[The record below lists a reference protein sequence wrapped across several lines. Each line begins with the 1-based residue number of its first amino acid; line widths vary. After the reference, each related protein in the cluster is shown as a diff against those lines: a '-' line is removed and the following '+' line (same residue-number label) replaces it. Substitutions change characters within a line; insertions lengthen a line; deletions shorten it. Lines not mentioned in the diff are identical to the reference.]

1 MQMDHFV
8 IGLDIG
14 SHYIKASALSTT
26 DESFMVSALVES
38 QGMDKN
44 EIVDVKALG
53 NAVKKAIQ
61 KLEVKISRNITSVFL
76 CIQPEHLRFYE
87 TKGHAE
93 LFGDAVTQRELDIAM
108 DSAQMV
114 SVEDEDEIVDMLI
127 SKYYVDETIY
137 GNPLG
142 VRGSNFDFTG
152 QLATAQK
159 KYVEKLYDAL
169 ALAKVKV
176 AGTGVSTVGA
186 GSILLSRSDW
196 QKGAVIVDSG
206 AHTTR
211 AVYVK
216 NHQVVDISSVQ
227 LGGKN
232 ITRDLAIVL
241 KISLLEAEELK
252 KSYARGTLAREDND
266 YHMIEDI
273 IKARIEEITSFVEK
287 FVMKHQETGEVKK
300 LVVYGGGLCGFNAIN
315 KMYKSALNLSTNFI
329 TSDIIRDDSVLTIQ
343 SSGLAYHLLSAIHC
357 KGAIDEM
364 IRQEEHQLEEV
375 STSASDED
383 FFKKYQM
390 KFGEENVEVN
400 RMNSDNDEDEYLD
413 DDEDSSIFQRIRD
426 WFVNLKNKIIK

>member
-26 DESFMVSALVES
+26 DETFMVSALVES

-53 NAVKKAIQ
+53 SAVKKVIQ

-76 CIQPEHLRFYE
+76 CIQPEHLKFYE
-87 TKGHAE
+87 TSGHAE

-108 DSAQMV
+108 DSAQKV

-152 QLATAQK
+152 QLATAPK
-159 KYVEKLYDAL
+159 SFVEKLYDAL

-186 GSILLSRSDW
+186 GSILLSRGDW
-196 QKGAVIVDSG
+196 QKGAVIVDTG

-211 AVYVK
+211 AVYVR
-216 NHQVVDISSVQ
+216 NHQVVDVSSVQ

-252 KSYARGTLAREDND
+252 KSYARGTLTREDND
-266 YHMIEDI
+266 YQMIEDI
-273 IKARIEEITSFVEK
+273 IKARIEEITSFAEK
-287 FVMKHQETGEVKK
+287 FVMKHQEGGEVRK

-390 KFGEENVEVN
+390 KFGEENVEVES
-400 RMNSDNDEDEYLD
+400 MNSDDEDEYLD
-413 DDEDSSIFQRIRD
+413 DYEDSSIFQRIRD
-426 WFVNLKNKIIK
+426 WFVSLKNKIIK

>member
-26 DESFMVSALVES
+26 DETFMVSALVES

-53 NAVKKAIQ
+53 SAVKKVIQ

-76 CIQPEHLRFYE
+76 CVQPEHLKFYE
-87 TKGHAE
+87 TSGHAE

-108 DSAQMV
+108 DSAQKV
-114 SVEDEDEIVDMLI
+114 SIGDEDEIVDMLI

-142 VRGSNFDFTG
+142 VRGSNFDFSG
-152 QLATAQK
+152 QLATAPK
-159 KYVEKLYDAL
+159 AYIEKLYDAL
-169 ALAKVKV
+169 ALAKIKI
-176 AGTGVSTVGA
+176 AGTGLSTVGA
-186 GSILLSRSDW
+186 GSILLSRGDW

-216 NHQVVDISSVQ
+216 NHKVVDVSSVQ

-252 KSYARGTLAREDND
+252 KSYARGALAKEDDD
-266 YHMIEDI
+266 YQMIEDI
-273 IKARIEEITSFVEK
+273 IKARIEEIMGFVEK
-287 FVMKHQETGEVKK
+287 FVMKHQETGDVRK
-300 LVVYGGGLCGFNAIN
+300 LVVYGGGLCGFNSIN

-364 IRQEEHQLEEV
+364 IRREERQLEEV
-375 STSASDED
+375 STAASDED

-390 KFGEENVEVN
+390 KFGEENVDMKN
-400 RMNSDNDEDEYLD
+400 MNSDDEDEYLD
-413 DDEDSSIFQRIRD
+413 DYEDSSIFQRIRD
-426 WFVNLKNKIIK
+426 WFVSLKNKIKK